1 MTWASAAGAGRSPPR
16 RAYPPTPR
24 GTTTPASC
32 FSSITERP
40 RLTCTTESSTR
51 VTGWCTTCRSTC
63 PRRGLYASRFHPDIP
78 SRLGVIPR
86 RGGTGDIRWF
96 ETRLHRWRMN
106 LLTGQTREEDLS
118 ETCTE
123 FGTINSGFGGRPY
136 PYNYAATNEPSWF
149 LFRGLVKHDPLTGR
163 EEQYQFSPG
172 VFCSEV
178 GVAPGVGGTDEDDAY
193 LVTRERSCPSGS
205 LVARTAAGRRA
216 SPSKGGS
223 RPA

>member
-1 MTWASAAGAGRSPPR
+1 MTWASAAGAGPSPPR

-24 GTTTPASC
+24 STTTPASC

-63 PRRGLYASRFHPDIP
+63 PAAACTRPGSTRTSRPASAS
-78 SRLGVIPR
+78 SRAAAAPATSAGSRP
-86 RGGTGDIRWF
+86 
-96 ETRLHRWRMN
+96 
-106 LLTGQTREEDLS
+106 
-118 ETCTE
+118 
-123 FGTINSGFGGRPY
+123 GGRPY
-136 PYNYAATNEPSWF
+136 RYNYAATNEPGWF
-149 LFRGLVKHDPLTGR
+149 LFSGLVKHDTLTGR

-172 VFCSEV
+172 VFCSDV
-178 GVAPGVGGTDEDDAY
+178 GVAPGVGGTDEDGAY

-216 SPSKGGS
+216 SPCKGGS